1 MHRLFLSFDS
11 GLQEAMELLMK
22 KGIYLL
28 LILFVLGCQAGP
40 SLTPEEAKAKWQGP
54 IALSALNA
62 GICPGVKETAQ
73 KIQDGDISGFE
84 AFGEVL
90 ASSLLIQ
97 AVQERLDTAE
107 PSPDQSKFW
116 AQIQSDTDA
125 LIGIVGSWMK
135 EESTSADVLRDI
147 DSVCTDT
154 DKTFSEISEA
164 AKKEGLTAEGMGE
177 ILDEMTAAMETAVEP
192 TE

>member
-1 MHRLFLSFDS
+1 
-11 GLQEAMELLMK
+11 MK